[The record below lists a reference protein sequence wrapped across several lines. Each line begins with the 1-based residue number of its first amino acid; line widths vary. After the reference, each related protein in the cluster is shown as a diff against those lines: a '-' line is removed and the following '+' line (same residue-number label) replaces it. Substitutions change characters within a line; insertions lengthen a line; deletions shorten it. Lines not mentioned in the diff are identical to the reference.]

1 MTIRAVAWDVDGTL
15 VDSEPLHHD
24 ALIAACQNWNV
35 DISDVPEDSFR
46 GVHMGDVWRA
56 IAPRMPASARE
67 QDWIRANDEYYV
79 KHRKL
84 LKPMPRAIETVAA
97 LAKAGLVQICV
108 SNADR
113 MILDAN
119 VDALG
124 LGAMMEFTLSL
135 DDVAEGKPHPEPYE
149 TGCARLGLKPDQ
161 VAAIEDSAT
170 GRRSARSAG
179 LVVVAYDHLGE
190 TVTDADHVIRDLAKL
205 PSLITAHRP
214 ASIPMAM
221 HGTSGS

>member
-35 DISDVPEDSFR
+35 DISDITEDFFR

-56 IAPRMPASARE
+56 IAPRMPAEAAER
-67 QDWIRANDEYYV
+67 DWIAANDEYYV

-84 LKPMPRAIETVAA
+84 LKPMPRALETVAV
-97 LAKAGLVQICV
+97 LAEAGLSQICV
-108 SNADR
+108 SNAGR

-119 VDALG
+119 IDALG
-124 LGAMMEFTLSL
+124 LGSLMEFSLSL
-135 DDVAEGKPHPEPYE
+135 DDVSDGKPHPEPYAL
-149 TGCARLGLKPDQ
+149 GCARLRLRPDQ
-161 VAAIEDSAT
+161 VIAIEDSST

-179 LVVVAYDHLGE
+179 LLVVAYDHLGE
-190 TVTDADHVIRDLAKL
+190 GITDADHIMRDLSGL
-205 PSLITAHRP
+205 PSLIGAHRSATMP
-214 ASIPMAM
+214 VAM
-221 HGTSGS
+221 HGTGGA